1 MVQWIQPRSLGQKQQ
16 RYDDQNLFL
25 SHDVLLHN
33 TLNSLKQQNTLL
45 LDPPVKFY
53 FPRALIYQKG
63 ILTLVI
69 KIYVTIILIKLSN
82 FHPYGYNR
90 VTEICSLKR

>member
-53 FPRALIYQKG
+53 FPRALIYQKRYFD
-63 ILTLVI
+63 ISHHNLRYNNSHQI
-69 KIYVTIILIKLSN
+69 K
-82 FHPYGYNR
+82 
-90 VTEICSLKR
+90 